1 MSDHCGDSSG
11 VGGSGGDDD
20 GDDGDDDG
28 DDDDDGGGGSSLFL
42 LRMPINSHAVNLERK
57 MVLMIVVMVKKLQRK
72 RKWI

>member
-1 MSDHCGDSSG
+1 MSDHCGDSRG
-11 VGGSGGDDD
+11 VGGSGG
-20 GDDGDDDG
+20 GDDDG

>member
-57 MVLMIVVMVKKLQRK
+57 MVLMIVVMAKKLQRK
-72 RKWI
+72 RK

>member
-20 GDDGDDDG
+20 GDDG
-28 DDDDDGGGGSSLFL
+28 DDDGGGGSSLFL

-72 RKWI
+72 RK

>member
-28 DDDDDGGGGSSLFL
+28 GRGRASTFNSL
-42 LRMPINSHAVNLERK
+42 LRQKQKSGKPSV
-57 MVLMIVVMVKKLQRK
+57 
-72 RKWI
+72 

>member
-20 GDDGDDDG
+20 DDD
-28 DDDDDGGGGSSLFL
+28 GGGSSLFL

-72 RKWI
+72 RK

>member
-20 GDDGDDDG
+20 DG
-28 DDDDDGGGGSSLFL
+28 GGGGSSLFL

-57 MVLMIVVMVKKLQRK
+57 MVLMIVVMAKKLQRK
-72 RKWI
+72 RK

>member
-1 MSDHCGDSSG
+1 MSDHCGDSRG
-11 VGGSGGDDD
+11 VGGSGG
-20 GDDGDDDG
+20 GDDDG

-72 RKWI
+72 RK

>member
-20 GDDGDDDG
+20 DDD
-28 DDDDDGGGGSSLFL
+28 GGGSSLFL

>member
-28 DDDDDGGGGSSLFL
+28 DDDDDVHSTALHRKCTVEKGGILT
-42 LRMPINSHAVNLERK
+42 
-57 MVLMIVVMVKKLQRK
+57 
-72 RKWI
+72 